1 MRAFYE
7 RWLWIMKLFPVQES
21 RLSPRAAKAR
31 FNSIRFIFWLLG
43 FEVDE
48 IAVVNQFANERVDLP
63 QGKLWA
69 TFEIATNEAEFM
81 HSHFQSHR
89 AGLFDRGGAELL
101 GQGEDAEDT

>member
-1 MRAFYE
+1 M
-7 RWLWIMKLFPVQES
+7 P
-21 RLSPRAAKAR
+21 PRRSCPKAR

-63 QGKLWA
+63 QRKLWA

-81 HSHFQSHR
+81 HAHFQSHR
-89 AGLFDRGGAELL
+89 AGLFDRGGVELL
-101 GQGEDAEDT
+101 GQGEDADASRRNQRPGPHSR